1 MNFSGTPGYGLG
13 WQDSGEYLKILSKK
27 TKSWYGMLGNIK
39 VSNTIQPREHS
50 KGGGIGGMAHK
61 TTSRGERE
69 LE

>member
-1 MNFSGTPGYGLG
+1 
-13 WQDSGEYLKILSKK
+13 
-27 TKSWYGMLGNIK
+27 MLGNIK